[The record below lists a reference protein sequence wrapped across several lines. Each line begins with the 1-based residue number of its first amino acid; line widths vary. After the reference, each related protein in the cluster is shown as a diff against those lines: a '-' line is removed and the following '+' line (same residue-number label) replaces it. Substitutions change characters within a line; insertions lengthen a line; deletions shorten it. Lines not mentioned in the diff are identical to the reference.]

1 MFSLEG
7 KSAVVTGGGR
17 GLGKGISL
25 WLAKAGANV
34 VVAGRT
40 PEPLANVAE
49 EIAAMGRKAL
59 VVQADITKPED
70 IARIVSGAIE
80 TFGYINCWVN
90 NAGSANP
97 ADVGPLMD
105 LTPERWDP
113 VVDLNLKWTFFCAQ
127 AAAKSMTHG
136 GCIINITSRS
146 GSQPNPMTGQYGASK
161 AGVENLTAT
170 MAVEWGHLG
179 IRVNAVAPGVIPT
192 DASGGTTS
200 SMTRP
205 SRIRRQIETVPL
217 RRLGTV
223 DDIGALCAFLASDE
237 AAWINGEVIQLTG
250 GSRISVGYLTYLH
263 HVNQRLAEAESAKNE
278 RQAG

>member
-40 PEPLANVAE
+40 PEPLADVAE
-49 EIAAMGRKAL
+49 EITAMGRKAL
-59 VVQADITKPED
+59 AVQADITKPED
-70 IARIVSGAIE
+70 IARIVSRGIE
-80 TFGYINCWVN
+80 TFGYIDCWVN

-97 ADVGPLMD
+97 ADVGALID

-113 VVDLNLKWTFFCAQ
+113 VVDLNVKWTFFCAQ
-127 AAAKSMTHG
+127 AAARSMTNG

-161 AGVENLTAT
+161 AGVE
-170 MAVEWGHLG
+170 
-179 IRVNAVAPGVIPT
+179 I
-192 DASGGTTS
+192 
-200 SMTRP
+200 
-205 SRIRRQIETVPL
+205 
-217 RRLGTV
+217 
-223 DDIGALCAFLASDE
+223 
-237 AAWINGEVIQLTG
+237 
-250 GSRISVGYLTYLH
+250 
-263 HVNQRLAEAESAKNE
+263 
-278 RQAG
+278 